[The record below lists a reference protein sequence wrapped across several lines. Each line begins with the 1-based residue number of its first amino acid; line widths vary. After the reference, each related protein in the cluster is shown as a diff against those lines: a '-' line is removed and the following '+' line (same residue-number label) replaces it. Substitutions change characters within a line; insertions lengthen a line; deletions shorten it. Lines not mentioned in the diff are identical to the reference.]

1 MSKKRVA
8 FITHR
13 IMDAKNRNAFQKPYR
28 LCKKYKTDVFA
39 VERIGDP
46 CGIDDRANSINLLKG
61 YKKVYP
67 IIFPIWVICR
77 VLNSQG
83 FKSRIYTD
91 WHSTSL
97 LTGFILSVF
106 GATWVADVWDDPK
119 KRLLTWMEKKANL
132 PIHKR
137 IYHAIQ
143 GALIPRYL
151 KKATVI
157 FSCVPHLDR
166 IYSLDDSKII
176 YHNNGVDLEFTKP
189 DCNINDEKQFCI
201 LYVGPIE
208 TVRLRHIRSL
218 IEDIWLEIEQFS
230 IKLVGPV
237 GDENIV
243 NKVRSGLPDGVALT
257 FTGWKKHSEVLSEIA
272 KAHVCLLPYPDAVEI
287 RNTQPIKLFEYMA
300 MGKIVVASRLPCIA
314 KIIEHGKTGFLYDP
328 HDTKTAAEI
337 IGNIKKNP
345 KLYKNMGVNA
355 RQAVKKYDWAGIID
369 NIFEHLPY

>member
-8 FITHR
+8 FITYR

-28 LCKKYKTDVFA
+28 LCKKYKTDIFA
-39 VERIGDP
+39 VERVGES
-46 CGIDDRANSINLLKG
+46 CGIDDRADSINILKG

-67 IIFPIWVICR
+67 IIFPLWVICR

-91 WHSTSL
+91 WHNTSL
-97 LTGFILSVF
+97 LTGFILSVL

-119 KRLLTWMEKKANL
+119 KRLLTWREKKANL

-137 IYHAIQ
+137 IYHKVQ
-143 GALIPRYL
+143 GALIPHYL
-151 KKATVI
+151 KKADVI
-157 FSCVPHLDR
+157 FSCIRDLDQN
-166 IYSLDDSKII
+166 YSIDENKILF
-176 YHNNGVDLEFTKP
+176 HNNGVDLEFTKP
-189 DCNINDEKQFCI
+189 DYNIKNEKPFCI
-201 LYVGPIE
+201 IYVGPIE

-218 IEDIWLEIEQFS
+218 IENICLEIKQFN

-243 NKVRSGLPDGVALT
+243 RRVKNGLPGGAAVT
-257 FTGWKKHSEVLSEIA
+257 FTGWKKHSEVLSEISN
-272 KAHVCLLPYPDAVEI
+272 AHVCLFPYPDTTET
-287 RNTQPIKLFEYMA
+287 RNIQPIKLFEYMA
-300 MGKIVVASRLPCIA
+300 MGKIVVASRLPRIA

-337 IGNIKKNP
+337 IGKIKKNP
-345 KLYKNMGVNA
+345 NHYKNMGINA
-355 RQAVKKYDWAGIID
+355 REAVKKYDWAGIID
-369 NIFEHLPY
+369 NMFEQLPY